1 MELCRLMVEI
11 KTFGFENETIP
22 HEVMSGTLENV
33 DSYTYRFQNEKA
45 WFAFEKE
52 KILANIKR
60 KRIQSGKFIPNDI
73 EFLRVYILKKVI
85 KITNVPND
93 CGNEAILKD
102 KQKEVEIRPL
112 FKEIQSQNQVVLLE
126 NVIKNR
132 MFKGNL
138 EMFYQLTCELGDDV
152 GFFLKV
158 PDYLQMKMVLSLDGL
173 TINAIYRYLSIHERF
188 MALARLLLLV
198 NPTYEEM
205 KVEYKKVF
213 GSIQENNVKEGL
225 NLERIRMPYKD
236 KDE

>member
-22 HEVMSGTLENV
+22 HEVMSGTLENI

-45 WFAFEKE
+45 WFDSEKE

-60 KRIQSGKFIPNDI
+60 KRIQSGNFIPSDI
-73 EFLRVYILKKVI
+73 EFLRVYILKKNI
-85 KITNVPND
+85 KITNVLDD
-93 CGNEAILKD
+93 CANESSLKR
-102 KQKEVEIRPL
+102 KQNEVEIRPL

-126 NVIKNR
+126 NIIKNR

-138 EMFYQLTCELGDDV
+138 KLFYQLTCELGDDA

-158 PDYLQMKMVLSLDGL
+158 PDYLQMKMVLALDAL
-173 TINAIYRYLSIHERF
+173 TINAIYSYLSNHERF
-188 MALARLLLLV
+188 MVLVRLLLLV

-205 KVEYKKVF
+205 KGEYKKVF
-213 GSIQENNVKEGL
+213 DTLKEKSNDGSL
-225 NLERIRMPYKD
+225 FNLERIRVPYKD
-236 KDE
+236 E

>member
-22 HEVMSGTLENV
+22 HEVMSGTLEIV

-45 WFAFEKE
+45 WFDSEKE

-60 KRIQSGKFIPNDI
+60 KRIQSGNFIPSDI
-73 EFLRVYILKKVI
+73 EFSRVYILKKTI
-85 KITNVPND
+85 KITKVLDD
-93 CGNEAILKD
+93 CVNESSLKR
-102 KQKEVEIRPL
+102 KQNEVEIRPL

-126 NVIKNR
+126 NIIKNR

-138 EMFYQLTCELGDDV
+138 KLFYQLTCELGDDA

-158 PDYLQMKMVLSLDGL
+158 PDYLQMKMVLALDAL
-173 TINAIYRYLSIHERF
+173 TINAIYSYLSNHERF
-188 MALARLLLLV
+188 MVLVRLLLLV

-205 KVEYKKVF
+205 KGEYKKVF
-213 GSIQENNVKEGL
+213 DTLKEKSNDGSL
-225 NLERIRMPYKD
+225 FNLERIRVPYKD
-236 KDE
+236 E